1 VKYTFNRRAVQVFLV
16 LGVFLLIV
24 IVGFWNFRF
33 ERRIR
38 APIALA
44 ARTAHGSSEVR
55 HVLGSPTRVG
65 RFAKGNLN
73 SGDGNGNADL
83 AIPVYGPL
91 GRGTLLEW
99 AQEDAGKWS
108 ICSLVFRSSDG
119 LTSIPLVEDSSTH
132 CERE

>member
-1 VKYTFNRRAVQVFLV
+1 VKYTFKRRAVQVFLA
-16 LGVFLLIV
+16 LGVFLLLV
-24 IVGFWNFRF
+24 IVGFWILRF

-44 ARTAHGSSEVR
+44 ARTVRGSSEVR
-55 HVLGSPTRVG
+55 HVLGSPMMVG
-65 RFAKGNLN
+65 RFVKGNLN
-73 SGDGNGNADL
+73 SGNGNGNADL
-83 AIPVYGPL
+83 AIPLYGPL

-99 AQEDAGKWS
+99 TQEDAGKWS

-119 LTSIPLVEDSSTH
+119 LTSITLVEDSSTH